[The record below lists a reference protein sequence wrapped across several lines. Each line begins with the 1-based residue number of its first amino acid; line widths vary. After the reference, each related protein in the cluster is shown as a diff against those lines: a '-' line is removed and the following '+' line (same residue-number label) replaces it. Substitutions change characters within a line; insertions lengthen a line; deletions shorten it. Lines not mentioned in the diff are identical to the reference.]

1 MSFSQIFSLA
11 AIAVLPLWLL
21 MVLVPTWRWTVR
33 IVAQPWAY
41 LPLTVFY
48 AVLVLTR
55 FGEVAQAVVINPR
68 LETVAPLLATPAGAT
83 IAWVH
88 FLAFDVFVGRWAY
101 LDARSRGVHPLV
113 MGPILVLTFL
123 FGPMGLLLHLVVSR
137 LVLPRLV
144 APPVP
149 PRLVVSP
156 LPGKAPPADG

>member
-21 MVLVPTWRWTVR
+21 MVFVPTWRWTGR
-33 IVAQPWAY
+33 IVSQPWAY
-41 LPLTVFY
+41 VPLAVLY

-101 LDARSRGVHPLV
+101 LDARSRGIHPLV
-113 MGPILVLTFL
+113 MGPILVVTFL
-123 FGPMGLLLHLVVSR
+123 FGPMGLLLHVAVSR
-137 LVLPRLV
+137 LVLPRLLS
-144 APPVP
+144 PPVP
-149 PRLVVSP
+149 PRLMVSP
-156 LPGKAPPADG
+156 LPGKAAQADG